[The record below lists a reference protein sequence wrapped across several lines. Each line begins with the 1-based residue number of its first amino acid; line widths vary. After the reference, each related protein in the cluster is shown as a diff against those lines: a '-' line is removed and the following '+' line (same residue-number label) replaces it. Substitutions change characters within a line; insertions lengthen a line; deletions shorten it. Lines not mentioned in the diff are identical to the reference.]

1 MIDSI
6 QELDR
11 VLSEP
16 SQRLIDDLKSLHGDL
31 LLLGVAGKMGPS
43 LAMLAKRA
51 LDQSGLGQKVIGV
64 SRFSKPESRTLLEE
78 HGIET
83 IAADL
88 MDDQALASLPD
99 APNVIYLAGTKFGT
113 SGNECYTW
121 AMNSYLP
128 GRVAARYP
136 TANIVAFSTGNV
148 YPFSPVDSSGPTE
161 EDPTGPIG
169 EYAQSCLGRERIFEY
184 FSKTAGT
191 PVLIYRLNYAID
203 LRYGVLHEIA
213 TSVREGRSIDLTM
226 GYVNVIWQGDAN
238 EIALRSL
245 KHCKSPA
252 AVLNVTGPEVTSV
265 RWLANEF
272 GNRMGKKPVFSG
284 KEASTALLSNASRS
298 MELFGKPQVSLEE
311 MIDWTT
317 DWVMNDRETL
327 EKPTHFQQRQGKF

>member
-1 MIDSI
+1 MIEST
-6 QELDR
+6 EALDR
-11 VLSEP
+11 VLSDP
-16 SQRLIDDLKSLHGDL
+16 SQRLLDDLKALEGDL

-51 LDQSGLGQKVIGV
+51 FDKLGRGQKVIGV
-64 SRFSKPESRTLLEE
+64 SRFSKPEYRTLLEE

-88 MDDQALASLPD
+88 MDDEALAALPD

-113 SGNECYTW
+113 SGNECFTW

-128 GRVAARYP
+128 GRVAARFP
-136 TANIVAFSTGNV
+136 EANIVAFSTGNV
-148 YPFSPVDSSGPTE
+148 YPFSDVDSGGPTE
-161 EDPTGPIG
+161 EDPVGPVG
-169 EYAQSCLGRERIFEY
+169 EYAQSCLGRERIFEF
-184 FSKTAGT
+184 FSKTKKT

-213 TSVREGRSIDLTM
+213 SSVHEGRPIDLTM

-245 KHCKSPA
+245 KHCSSPA
-252 AVLNVTGPEVTSV
+252 AVLNVTGPETLSV
-265 RWLANEF
+265 RWLAQEF
-272 GNRMGKKPVFSG
+272 GKRMEKEPVFSG
-284 KEASTALLSNASRS
+284 EESKTALLSNASRS
-298 MELFGKPQVSLEE
+298 VDLFGEPRVSVKE
-311 MIDWTT
+311 MIDWTA

-327 EKPTHFQQRQGKF
+327 NKPTHFQQREGKF

>member
-1 MIDSI
+1 MIESI
-6 QELDR
+6 EELDR

-16 SQRLIDDLKSLHGDL
+16 SERLIDDLKSLDGDL

-51 LDQSGLGQKVIGV
+51 FDQTGQGQKVIGV
-64 SRFSKPESRTLLEE
+64 SRFSKPESRTQLEA

-88 MDDQALASLPD
+88 MDDHALASLPD

-128 GRVAARYP
+128 GRVAARFP

-148 YPFSPVDSSGPTE
+148 YPFSEVDSGGPSE
-161 EDPTGPIG
+161 GDPTGPIG

-213 TSVREGRSIDLTM
+213 RSVHEERPIDLTM

-245 KHCKSPA
+245 NLCKSPA
-252 AVLNVTGPEVTSV
+252 AVLNVTGPETTSV

-272 GNRMGKKPVFSG
+272 GKRMGKEPVFSG
-284 KEASTALLSNASRS
+284 KEASTALLSNASRAI
-298 MELFGKPQVSLEE
+298 ELFGEPHVSLNE
-311 MIDWTT
+311 MIEWTA
-317 DWVMNDRETL
+317 DWVLKDRETL
-327 EKPTHFQQRQGKF
+327 DKPTHFQQREGKF